1 MDLGIVVDMLQTEMT
16 DITTRLDS
24 LNEDFFRN
32 IFKGAFREEVEAKEK
47 EYEEYFDSKFK
58 NIEEQL
64 IKIMPVWA
72 LQNMQNKAA

>member
-24 LNEDFFRN
+24 LNEEFFRN

>member
-1 MDLGIVVDMLQTEMT
+1 VVDMLQTEMT

-72 LQNMQNKAA
+72 LQNMQNKAG

>member
-32 IFKGAFREEVEAKEK
+32 IFKGAFREEIQAKEK

-72 LQNMQNKAA
+72 LQNIQNKPA